1 MSARPATAAAGAL
14 AVDPLEPTRAAMA
27 FAALRLDW
35 ADTPYE
41 VWHTS
46 SVHVDGLHEGAT
58 RQILRGIADAGGGPG
73 PSPLGIALQG
83 QAGSGKTHLL
93 GWTREQVQ
101 RRGGYFFLVSH
112 LHAADFWG
120 SLLSSIM
127 EDLDRPVDGGD
138 PQVVVFLRKLGELL
152 GVARATSDAVTSR
165 APLDLGHVK
174 DLIVALYRFDRSLAR
189 ECQDTLRA
197 LVFYGAA
204 EDTATQEV
212 GRSYLLSMPEFEPN
226 ERAHLGMRGE
236 SKPAQQILREFSRLL
251 ALTGPSVIAI
261 DQIDTLVAESR
272 VTLTSQESLDRQV
285 TAAFDQVADGLLMLR
300 DLTSRTLCILSCLPA
315 TWVLI
320 DRYAVKA
327 VGDRFRVLAPL
338 ERIGS
343 PEIGQALVARRFAA
357 LYARIGFTPPYPTWP
372 VAPAAFD
379 EAGEFT
385 PRGLLQRIDRHI
397 DSCLLSGTYKE
408 LRQLTDNPPETLEP
422 RRLEAGDPAGNT
434 GLDDLFTRLRDE
446 APGDDALTAANED
459 AEAPALLA
467 AALTAW
473 IIEHG
478 GHYEQDPRPGPKPA
492 LHARLRQIVDESVGE
507 ERHWAFR
514 TILSDHPVAA
524 LTRLR
529 HAGTAAGI
537 EGSIGGRRLF
547 LLRTTPWGNGVKT
560 RAAVEAFT
568 AAGGV
573 TLTLDGD
580 DLKTF
585 AALRTLLG
593 EKPPGLR
600 EWLAARQPASG
611 SRLLARALADTDQPA
626 PATVPQPAPATVPA
640 TVPVPGQ
647 AGPAGRASSTPP
659 SRPTPSSGPSSAPGS
674 ASETTASETTVS
686 ETAVPPQQPDAG
698 SGPGH
703 TDDVAAPDA
712 WNERRILLGRPSD
725 GTSTTPLTL
734 DLEALRRHTAIF
746 AGSGSGKTVL
756 IRRLVEECALR
767 GVSSIV
773 LDPNNDLARLG
784 DAWPEPPDGWRPGES
799 ELAAKYLAD
808 TDVVVWTPRWTGGRA
823 LTFQP
828 LPDFRGVRDD
838 PDEFSAAVETA
849 VTTLA
854 VKAGIAGTTGKAP
867 MARAVLTE
875 ALTHFGRGNRTTLTS
890 FLDLLAE
897 LPDGV
902 STLKDAEKLAANIG
916 QQLTAAMVTDPL
928 FGGQG
933 EPVDPGLLLT
943 PPAGK
948 RARVSVISMVGLH
961 GDEQRQSF
969 VNQLQVALFAWVKKN
984 PAGERPLGG
993 LFVMDEAQTLAPS
1006 GAMTACTK
1014 STLVLASQARKYG
1027 LGLVFATQAPKGLH
1041 NGIPGNANTQFFG
1054 RLNSPAQIDAAKEMA
1069 KAKAGDASDVGK
1081 LRIGQFYA
1089 AGEGFAFQKIQTPL
1103 CLTHHPK
1110 SPLTAEEVIARAR
1123 TGRPV

>member
-1 MSARPATAAAGAL
+1 MSAHPTTATTPPPADPPAVNPRAADL
-14 AVDPLEPTRAAMA
+14 AAMA
-27 FAALRLDW
+27 FGALRLDW
-35 ADTPYE
+35 ADTPYN

-46 SVHVDGLHEGAT
+46 PVHIDGLHEGAT
-58 RQILRGIADAGGGPG
+58 RQILRGIADAGGAPG
-73 PSPLGIALQG
+73 PSPLGIAVQG

-93 GWTREQVQ
+93 GWTREQIQ
-101 RRGGYFFLVSH
+101 RRGGYFFLVGP

-120 SLLSSIM
+120 SLLSSVM
-127 EDLDRPVDGGD
+127 EDLDRPMDGGE
-138 PQVVVFLRKLGELL
+138 PQVIFFLRNLCDQL
-152 GVARATSDAVTSR
+152 GVTGATAAAVTGR
-165 APLDLGHVK
+165 APLGLGHVK
-174 DLIVALYRFDRSLAR
+174 DLVVALYRFDRSLAR

-197 LVFYGAA
+197 LIFYGAA
-204 EDTATQEV
+204 EDTTTQEV
-212 GRSYLLSMPEFEPN
+212 GRSYLLSMPEFEPH

-236 SKPAQQILREFSRLL
+236 SKPARQILREFSRLL

-261 DQIDTLVAESR
+261 DQIDTLVAEST
-272 VTLTSQESLDRQV
+272 VTLAGEGALDRQV
-285 TAAFDQVADGLLMLR
+285 TGAFDQVADGLLMLR
-300 DLTSRTLCILSCLPA
+300 DLTSRTLCILSCLPT

-343 PEIGQALVARRFAA
+343 PDLGQALVARRFAA
-357 LYARIGFTPPYPTWP
+357 HYGKIGFTPPYPTWP
-372 VAPAAFD
+372 VAPSALA
-379 EAGEFT
+379 EAGDFI
-385 PRGLLQRIDRHI
+385 PRALLQRIDRHV
-397 DSCLLSGTYKE
+397 DSCLLTGAYTE
-408 LRQLTDNPPETLEP
+408 LRRLTDDLGSDPVDGFSDPPVGERVDQP
-422 RRLEAGDPAGNT
+422 GHA
-434 GLDDLFTRLRDE
+434 GLDDLFNRLHAE
-446 APGDDALTAANED
+446 APGGDALTAQNED

-478 GHYEQDPRPGPKPA
+478 GPYEQDPRPGPKPA
-492 LHARLRQIVDESVGE
+492 LHARLRHLVDESTGE

-514 TILSDHPVAA
+514 TILSEHPVAA

-529 HAGTAAGI
+529 HAATAAGI
-537 EGSIGGRRLF
+537 EGSGRGRRLF
-547 LLRTTPWGNGVKT
+547 LLRTTAWGNGAKT
-560 RAAVEAFT
+560 REAVAAFD

-573 TLTLDGD
+573 TLALDGD

-585 AALRTLLG
+585 AALRSMLSQ
-593 EKPPGLR
+593 KPPGLR
-600 EWLAARQPASG
+600 PWLSDRRPAG
-611 SRLLARALADTDQPA
+611 RSRLLARALTDADLASPAAPPGPAVTTRPLHPVSLAGPSPASPSAPADLLPEAGARSETGGTGSAPA
-626 PATVPQPAPATVPA
+626 P
-640 TVPVPGQ
+640 
-647 AGPAGRASSTPP
+647 
-659 SRPTPSSGPSSAPGS
+659 
-674 ASETTASETTVS
+674 E
-686 ETAVPPQQPDAG
+686 
-698 SGPGH
+698 
-703 TDDVAAPDA
+703 A
-712 WNERRILLGRPSD
+712 WDERRILLGRPAD
-725 GTSTTPLTL
+725 GSSAPPLTV

-799 ELAAKYLAD
+799 ERAAKYLAA

-828 LPDFRGVRDD
+828 LPDFRGIRDD
-838 PDEFSAAVETA
+838 PDEFSVAIQTA

-854 VKAGIAGTTGKAP
+854 IKAGIAGTAGKAP

-875 ALTHFGRGNRTTLTS
+875 ALTHFGRGNRTSLTS
-890 FLDLLAE
+890 FLDLLEE

-916 QQLTAAMVTDPL
+916 QQLRAAMVTDPL

-943 PPAGK
+943 PPTGK
-948 RARVSVISMVGLH
+948 RARVSVISMLGLP

-969 VNQLQVALFAWVKKN
+969 VNQLQTALFAWVKKN
-984 PAGERPLGG
+984 PAGDRPLGG

-1006 GAMTACTK
+1006 GAMTACTQ
-1014 STLVLASQARKYG
+1014 STLMLASQARKYG

-1054 RLNSPAQIDAAKEMA
+1054 RLNSPAQIDAAKGMA
-1069 KAKAGDASDVGK
+1069 KAKAGDASDIGK

-1110 SPLTAEEVIARAR
+1110 SPLTAEEVVTRARA
-1123 TGRPV
+1123 GRSA